1 MKSLHVPWHRHL
13 CFRRLWWCAKGNV
26 LTAQR
31 PAQSSVRGTRPWNL
45 KRPLRRTTNC
55 HVGRS
60 VPNRTGQEACH
71 PAGTLHNS
79 QLYHQPTSSGQN
91 RVWLETDGWTLMGGG
106 CSFNS
111 DRLFICLLIWW
122 HTGIQLSY
130 WIFCEYGT
138 FSWTFNLI
146 ANSKCFM
153 MEKKFLSLWKT
164 QLGSDKIILYKSHS
178 GTFTTLQQQSG
189 QQHFVFSHVT
199 V

>member
-71 PAGTLHNS
+71 PAGTLHNFTTVS
-79 QLYHQPTSSGQN
+79 PANFLWTEQGVTGN
-91 RVWLETDGWTLMGGG
+91 WRWTLMGGG
-106 CSFNS
+106 WSFNS
-111 DRLFICLLIWW
+111 DRLFIRLLIWW
-122 HTGIQLSY
+122 HTGIHLSY
-130 WIFCEYGT
+130 RIFCEYGT

-178 GTFTTLQQQSG
+178 GTFTTLQQRRG